1 MSGMWRRNELP
12 LYQEK
17 GKNGILLSLFFGF
30 SFFLVFSMLLVLCV
44 FGAFSSELWFC
55 RSHPYPDSQ
64 SFLRL
69 FSEFAIVPS
78 NYAANMPFQVHF
90 LPG

>member
-1 MSGMWRRNELP
+1 MSGVWRRDELP

-17 GKNGILLSLFFGF
+17 GKTGILLSLFFGVIF
-30 SFFLVFSMLLVLCV
+30 LLVFSMLLVLCV

-55 RSHPYPDSQ
+55 RSQPYPDWQ

-69 FSEFAIVPS
+69 FSKFELVPS
-78 NYAANMPFQVHF
+78 NYAASLPFQLHF
-90 LPG
+90 PPG